1 MREHTDVGQTLS
13 EDVAYIEAQSQ
24 GLQVQTAN
32 QRLLH
37 TELQG
42 LLETITISASQ
53 LRAIKDASLTNIN
66 GVNSVETALVQLYR
80 AMLTINPKLRQNGSQ
95 SDSSSV
101 DQISTSG
108 KIGSEISTMRAV
120 QEKQDGYQREI
131 IYFIRRFKQH
141 MSAKFQEAEAEVFSA
156 IKRGRDSSLNKGASK
171 LDIHLRDKSRS
182 GFAIYSPLMLFTREM
197 SPSDWEELMRMY
209 QLCAKKPYQ
218 EEFRENIATWKRVA
232 RKPTGD
238 EQEVL
243 FTTQE
248 KETEGIVGRKLTV
261 KRAKTVRVNGTIRN
275 SSGEKPKDGSV
286 MGYEAFAG
294 ALYDMADS
302 MSVEQNFMVN
312 FFHLSSLETM
322 DFQDAVAAAPPMAR
336 QVGNLLE
343 KKLFDPDRQMARR
356 VQNSM
361 DEIYT
366 FWSNDIDNMIDWV
379 LKQDAM

>member
-1 MREHTDVGQTLS
+1 M
-13 EDVAYIEAQSQ
+13 
-24 GLQVQTAN
+24 QVQTAN

-80 AMLTINPKLRQNGSQ
+80 AMLTINPKLRQSGFQ

-120 QEKQDGYQREI
+120 QERQDGYQREI

-141 MSAKFQEAEAEVFSA
+141 MSAKFQEAEAEVSSA
-156 IKRGRDSSLNKGASK
+156 IKRGRDSSLNKGAPK

-182 GFAIYSPLMLFTREM
+182 AFAIYSPLMLFTREM
-197 SPSDWEELMRMY
+197 GPSDWEELMRMY

-218 EEFRENIATWKRVA
+218 EEFRENIATWRRTA

-286 MGYEAFAG
+286 TGYEAFAG

-312 FFHLSSLETM
+312 FFHLSSLQTM
-322 DFQDAVAAAPPMAR
+322 DFQDAVATAPPMAR

-356 VQNSM
+356 VQNTM

-366 FWSNDIDNMIDWV
+366 FWPNDIDNMIDWV
-379 LKQDAM
+379 VKQDAM